1 MSPNPGIAAVQ
12 ELTRIGYR
20 LTVEGDTILAYY
32 EAFGNPDP
40 AQVQLLLDLVKQNK
54 NDVLTFLKCYCPK
67 SGEVCFGTFDE
78 GEDGCLVCHWA
89 DLKALNPGLAL
100 MH

>member
-1 MSPNPGIAAVQ
+1 MTQNPGIAAVQ

-20 LTVEGDTILAYY
+20 FTVKGDTILAHY

-40 AQVQLLLDLVKQNK
+40 DLVRVLLDLVKQNK
-54 NDVLTFLKCYCPK
+54 NEVITFVKSYCPK
-67 SGEVCFGTFDE
+67 SGEVCFGPLDNDE
-78 GEDGCLVCHWA
+78 GCLVCHWA
-89 DLKALNPGLAL
+89 DLKAQNPGLAL